1 MGQADCSCLWGV
13 SSCFTVTAL
22 SKLGFCT
29 SVWFLAGCGKG
40 WLCQPSPFSLW
51 WWCKCFLLPVQTVL
65 PKPILDFSAGLLLWL
80 GVAVAPTPTTSF
92 PRLDFRPTEGCW
104 QGLWILLKSS
114 FYILIGKDS
123 SPVGPHKLKGCA
135 SQFRSPQARSTET
148 RQESGQCMSPHP
160 ARPATDLR
168 PLPSH

>member
-29 SVWFLAGCGKG
+29 SGYWLDVERAGCV
-40 WLCQPSPFSLW
+40 SPAHFPFW
-51 WWCKCFLLPVQTVL
+51 WWCKCFLSPVQTVL

-80 GVAVAPTPTTSF
+80 GVADAPTAPMSF
-92 PRLDFRPTEGCW
+92 PRLDSRPTEGCW
-104 QGLWILLKSS
+104 RGLWILLKSN

-123 SPVGPHKLKGCA
+123 SLVGPHKLKGCA

-148 RQESGQCMSPHP
+148 RQESGQCVSPHP